1 MQRIYRWLIVAVA
14 NRDCWR
20 DCWGQP
26 WARQRA
32 WASFVCEGCLIRE
45 FPQLASSNSAV
56 RVPSPGLGPDSPQ
69 GEWLA
74 VRNTE
79 GNELNPKGEWL
90 DVRNIEDNEL
100 NCYN

>member
-1 MQRIYRWLIVAVA
+1 MAPDTFIWSDTFI
-14 NRDCWR
+14 W
-20 DCWGQP
+20 P
-26 WARQRA
+26 
-32 WASFVCEGCLIRE
+32 LIRE

-90 DVRNIEDNEL
+90 DVRDIEGNEL
-100 NCYN
+100 NGVTPKLVSVLRSSKRQSL